1 MLKEIYE
8 QPDAV
13 AETVGD
19 RLAHG
24 KVELGDIGIS
34 DDELREL
41 RRIVIVAC
49 GTSYHAGL
57 IGRYAIEAWSRVPVE
72 MDVASEFRYRDPVID
87 ERDLVIGISQSGETA
102 DTLAAMRLAREKGAR
117 VLAITNIMGSQ
128 ATRDADG
135 VLFTRAGL
143 EIGVA
148 ATKTFVA
155 QVAAM
160 YLFALKLAET
170 RGTLEPEVFSTL
182 ISELKDMPQQDR
194 GAAGRR
200 STSRRRAMAEHWRDA
215 GFFLYLG
222 RSAGLGVALEGALK
236 LKEISYVPT
245 DAYAAG
251 EMKHGPIALLD
262 ERTPV
267 VCVATDSPVLDKVLS
282 NVSEVRARGAHVLA
296 VATEGNPEVAEHAEE
311 VVYVPRTDW
320 LLQSLLAVIP
330 LQLLA
335 YHIAR
340 ARGPERG
347 PAAQPRQN
355 RHGRVTVGLDLLEID
370 RLERALARRPRLAER
385 LFTDAEREYAAARAR
400 PAQHLAARF
409 CAKEAVAKALDLPG
423 WSFRDVEVIATGGA
437 PQVLL
442 SGAPPRP
449 RRPGPVDGVD
459 LAHPHRR
466 RRPARWRWRSRGD
479 PARPGS
485 IPLYEAQEMRDVDT
499 WAIEEQGIPGEDLM
513 ERAGTGSRAGGRRA
527 SRPGRRGRSGS
538 WPARATTAAT
548 GTWPRGLLR
557 EEGREVEVFEPGRA
571 RSSTAPAWWS
581 TACWAPASRASRA
594 SRSRARSP
602 RSTSRTRPSSPATC
616 PPGVDASTG
625 EVAAEAVRAQRHG
638 HVPRIEGR
646 PPRRARGATTPAR
659 WRWWRSAFRAVR
671 PRPPAA
677 GLISERVLELYP
689 RRTRAGSKFTS
700 GVVVIAGG
708 ARGPHRR
715 AHDGRAGGAA
725 RGRGL
730 RAGGGARVGR
740 ADAGAARCWRR

>member
-1 MLKEIYE
+1 MCGIVGYTGSRPCLEILMAGLGKLEYRGYDSAGFSVVEDGEMRTVRAVGPLKNLQARVNGAGSSAVSGIAHTRWATHGRVTEENCHPHDDTSGRVHVVMNGIVENWTDLKRRLVEEGATFTSETDTEVVAHLVATHYDGDVVEAVRLAYNELRGHYSLVIMHADEPDVIVGARKECPLVVGVGEGESFIASAIPAFMAQTRRVQMIENGEIVAITPEGTRILNADGSAVDRAIEEVDWDEEAAEKAGYETFMLKEIYE

-13 AETVGD
+13 AETVVD

-24 KVELGDIGIS
+24 TVELGDIGIT

-57 IGRYAIEAWSRVPVE
+57 IGRYAIEQWSRVPVE

-117 VLAITNIMGSQ
+117 VLAVTNIMGSQ

-160 YLFALKLAET
+160 YLLALKLADS

-182 ISELKDMPQQDR
+182 VSELKAMPERIEELLASVDAPVR
-194 GAAGRR
+194 E
-200 STSRRRAMAEHWRDA
+200 MAEAWHQA

-222 RSAGLGVALEGALK
+222 RSVGLGVALEGALK

-296 VATEGNPEVAEHAEE
+296 VATEGNVEVAEHAEQA
-311 VVYVPRTDW
+311 VYVPRTDW
-320 LLQSLLAVIP
+320 LLQPLLAIVP

-340 ARGPERG
+340 
-347 PAAQPRQN
+347 
-355 RHGRVTVGLDLLEID
+355 
-370 RLERALARRPRLAER
+370 
-385 LFTDAEREYAAARAR
+385 
-400 PAQHLAARF
+400 
-409 CAKEAVAKALDLPG
+409 
-423 WSFRDVEVIATGGA
+423 
-437 PQVLL
+437 
-442 SGAPPRP
+442 
-449 RRPGPVDGVD
+449 
-459 LAHPHRR
+459 
-466 RRPARWRWRSRGD
+466 
-479 PARPGS
+479 
-485 IPLYEAQEMRDVDT
+485 
-499 WAIEEQGIPGEDLM
+499 
-513 ERAGTGSRAGGRRA
+513 
-527 SRPGRRGRSGS
+527 
-538 WPARATTAAT
+538 
-548 GTWPRGLLR
+548 
-557 EEGREVEVFEPGRA
+557 
-571 RSSTAPAWWS
+571 
-581 TACWAPASRASRA
+581 
-594 SRSRARSP
+594 
-602 RSTSRTRPSSPATC
+602 
-616 PPGVDASTG
+616 
-625 EVAAEAVRAQRHG
+625 
-638 HVPRIEGR
+638 
-646 PPRRARGATTPAR
+646 
-659 WRWWRSAFRAVR
+659 
-671 PRPPAA
+671 
-677 GLISERVLELYP
+677 
-689 RRTRAGSKFTS
+689 
-700 GVVVIAGG
+700 
-708 ARGPHRR
+708 
-715 AHDGRAGGAA
+715 
-725 RGRGL
+725 GRGL
-730 RAGGGARVGR
+730 NVDQPRNLAKTVTVE
-740 ADAGAARCWRR
+740 